1 MVEDKIAEAIL
12 DGKIVPNKTAILG
25 VENDEVVVK

>member
-12 DGKIVPNKTAILG
+12 DGKIKGKATIT
-25 VENDEVVVK
+25 VEDGKIKVS